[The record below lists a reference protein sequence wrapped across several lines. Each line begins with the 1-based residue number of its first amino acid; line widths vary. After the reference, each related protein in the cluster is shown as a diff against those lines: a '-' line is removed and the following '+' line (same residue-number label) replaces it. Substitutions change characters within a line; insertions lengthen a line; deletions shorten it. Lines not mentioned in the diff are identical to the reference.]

1 MKKIGYILYCIFIII
16 TSITINVFIG
26 NSDRNLD
33 YIMNDV
39 IEHYTCDE
47 EEEECAG
54 GVGAGAGGVGAGGG
68 AGAGAGA
75 GGAGGV
81 GEGVDGAGG
90 GAGAGAGAGGV
101 GGEGV
106 GGAGGGEGVG
116 GAGGVGGEGVGG
128 AGGAGGVGAGA
139 GGGGDYLYY
148 KNNCL
153 EKHQDSL
160 KELIKDECLIGIKT
174 GDICPLEDGDVKNF
188 CKDRIY
194 GHTWASPIQN
204 TSEYNQDTNHLNN

>member
-47 EEEECAG
+47 EEECAG
-54 GVGAGAGGVGAGGG
+54 GVGAGAGAGGVGAGAGAGGVG

-75 GGAGGV
+75 GGAG
-81 GEGVDGAGG
+81 AG
-90 GAGAGAGAGGV
+90 GAG
-101 GGEGV
+101 GV

-116 GAGGVGGEGVGG
+116 AGAGG
-128 AGGAGGVGAGA
+128 AGGAGG
-139 GGGGDYLYY
+139 GGDSLYY

-160 KELIKDECLIGIKT
+160 KELIKDECLIGRKT
-174 GDICPLEDGDVKNF
+174 GDICPLNFSQSLEDGDVKKF

-204 TSEYNQDTNHLNN
+204 TSECNQDTNHLNN

>member
-47 EEEECAG
+47 EEEEC
-54 GVGAGAGGVGAGGG
+54 
-68 AGAGAGA
+68 
-75 GGAGGV
+75 
-81 GEGVDGAGG
+81 
-90 GAGAGAGAGGV
+90 
-101 GGEGV
+101 
-106 GGAGGGEGVG
+106 
-116 GAGGVGGEGVGG
+116 
-128 AGGAGGVGAGA
+128 AGGVGAGA

>member
-47 EEEECAG
+47 EEECAG
-54 GVGAGAGGVGAGGG
+54 GVGAGAGGVGAGAGAGGVG

-75 GGAGGV
+75 GGAG
-81 GEGVDGAGG
+81 A
-90 GAGAGAGAGGV
+90 
-101 GGEGV
+101 
-106 GGAGGGEGVG
+106 G

-128 AGGAGGVGAGA
+128 AGGAGGAGGVGAGGAGGAGGGEGVGAGGA
-139 GGGGDYLYY
+139 GGGGDSLYY

-160 KELIKDECLIGIKT
+160 KELIKDECLIGRKT
-174 GDICPLEDGDVKNF
+174 GDICPLNFSQSLEDGDVKKF

-204 TSEYNQDTNHLNN
+204 TSECNQDTNHLNN